1 VKIRPTKSV
10 LHILRVLRENGYD
23 AYAAGGCIRD
33 SVMGFKPKDW
43 DIATS
48 AVPSAVKELFP
59 KTVDTGLRH
68 GTVTVLLDREAFE
81 VTTFRIDGRYEDNR
95 RPEYVKFTNQ
105 IEEDLRRR
113 DFTINAMAWNEEKGL
128 IDPFGGMRDIAAKCI
143 RCVGNPAERFH
154 EDALRMLRA
163 VRFAA
168 RLGFMLAPDTK
179 KGIAENSGL
188 IAHISSERIR
198 EELTG
203 ILTARYPMEF
213 LILKDTGL
221 LRWILPEV
229 DACFEI
235 RQNNPH
241 HVYNVGEHSLHAVA
255 AIENEACL
263 RWTMLL
269 HDIGKAVTRTTD
281 DKGIDHFYGHVGKSV
296 EMAEDILRRLKFDN
310 RSTNR
315 ILRLIR
321 FHDRDIDMQ
330 PAAVA
335 RAVNE
340 IGEDIFMDLLKVK
353 RADKSAQNPEDLK
366 KGLEMIGRIE
376 EIYLQLLE
384 RNSCLKLKDL
394 AINGEDLISMGFR
407 EGPEIGR
414 TLSELLDRVLR
425 DPCLND
431 REILKKMASEIL
443 ERGIQ

>member
-1 VKIRPTKSV
+1 MKIRPTERV
-10 LHILRVLRENGYD
+10 MYILRVLKESGYD

-33 SVMGFKPKDW
+33 SVMGVEPKDW

-48 AVPSAVKELFP
+48 AVPSVVKKLFP

-68 GTVTVLLDREAFE
+68 GTVTVLLDGEAFE

-95 RPEYVKFTNQ
+95 RPEHVEFTNQ

-128 IDPFGGMRDIAAKCI
+128 IDPFGGMRDIAAKCV
-143 RCVGNPAERFH
+143 RCVGEPAERFH

-168 RLGFMLAPDTK
+168 RLGFKLDPDTK
-179 KGIAENSGL
+179 RGIAENSGL
-188 IAHISSERIR
+188 IAHVSSERIR

-203 ILTARYPMEF
+203 ILTSSHPMEF
-213 LILKDTGL
+213 LLLKDTGL
-221 LRWILPEV
+221 LRLILPEV
-229 DACFEI
+229 EACFVT

-241 HVYNVGEHSLHAVA
+241 HIYNVGEHSLHAVA
-255 AIENEACL
+255 AVENETGL
-263 RWTMLL
+263 RWAMLL

-281 DKGIDHFYGHVGKSV
+281 DKGIDHFYGHTEKSV
-296 EMAEDILRRLKFDN
+296 EMAGDVLRRLKFDN
-310 RSTNR
+310 KSANR

-321 FHDRDIDMQ
+321 FHDREIVPQ

-353 RADKSAQNPEDLK
+353 RADKRAQNPADLK
-366 KGLEMIGRIE
+366 EGLEMIDRIE
-376 EIYLQLLE
+376 EIYLELLE
-384 RNSCLKLKDL
+384 SNSCLKLKDL
-394 AINGEDLISMGFR
+394 AINGEDLIRMGLR

-414 TLSELLDRVLR
+414 ILSDLLDRVLR
-425 DPCLND
+425 DPELND
-431 REILKKMASEIL
+431 REILKRMAAEMIEL
-443 ERGIQ
+443 RMQ